1 MSSRFLLTIAVLAA
15 AGCSG
20 ESSAPAPRRAA
31 SLELVS
37 GPPSTAVVGAAAGE
51 LTVRALDERGA
62 PVSGIVVSFGV
73 SAGGGSVSPA
83 ADSSDAAG
91 IASTSVTIGT
101 TIGRHEISANAAG
114 APPLRVHVDARGGPT
129 RTLTLNQRVLRIPAD
144 DDGFGVTATMRD
156 SVGNLTNDPITWT
169 PRDPTLVRV
178 TQTQNAVGVMNALR
192 RPGETWVVARSGSAA
207 DSVRVAV
214 QDSGSAPCDLVATPR
229 ALAVGGSLAVESVFT
244 CVRADTP
251 GAEFALVAHYN
262 TSLNYVTSRVVVG
275 GYGIIPRPSAA
286 AARLAL
292 QSGRVLEREAAFE
305 TSLRTR
311 ESTALPSL
319 VPGARDW
326 RRRSRLAALQAA
338 GVPSEPRVGDLVQLN
353 VNAQDFCTNPS
364 MIAARVAAVTQG
376 TIVLADTANPVGGF
390 TPEEYFSFAVTMD
403 TLVHPVGVDAFGA
416 PDDIDGNGRVAMLFT
431 KAVNALTPRG
441 FAGGVVL
448 GFFYGRDLLP
458 REGSASDCSGSN
470 VGELFYLLAPD
481 PEGRYSDP
489 RSKSD
494 VARTTMSTIAHEY
507 QHLINASRRMY
518 VTHAAQV
525 NEEVWLNEGLSHIAE
540 ELVFYRVSGS
550 APRHNIDGSQLP
562 LGTTTRELFDQYLLG
577 NFRRFRLYALNPD
590 ANSPLAGDGLLQTRG
605 ATWSFL
611 RYLADRAGASDG
623 DFWRR
628 LVDANRIGVPNL
640 DAALA
645 GSGLTTTAALADWSM
660 AVFADD
666 GVTTSNP
673 AYQQPSWD
681 YPSVIPA
688 TGISPSYPLAT
699 RELEDASPVNVVLQA
714 GGTAYFMFGV
724 GQRGETLLQ
733 TAGPGNV
740 IPAGMRLTVLRIR

>member
-1 MSSRFLLTIAVLAA
+1 MASRFRIAVAA
-15 AGCSG
+15 VAAVGCSA
-20 ESSAPAPRRAA
+20 ESSAPDPRRAA

-37 GPPSTAVVGAAAGE
+37 GPPATAPVGAAVGQ
-51 LTVRALDERGA
+51 LTVRALDGRGA
-62 PVSGIVVSFGV
+62 PVSGIVVRFGV

-91 IASTSVTIGT
+91 LASTTVTIGT
-101 TIGRHEISANAAG
+101 TIGRHEISATAAG
-114 APPLRVHVDARGGPT
+114 APPLRVQVDAAGGPT

-169 PRDPTLVRV
+169 ARDPTLVRV
-178 TQTQNAVGVMNALR
+178 TQTQNAVGIINALR
-192 RPGETWVVARSGSAA
+192 RPGETWVVARSGIAA
-207 DSVRVAV
+207 DSVRIAV
-214 QDSGSAPCDLVATPR
+214 QDSASAPCDLVATPR
-229 ALAVGGSLAVESVFT
+229 ALAVGGALAIESVFT
-244 CVRADTP
+244 CVRADAP
-251 GAEFALVAHYN
+251 GTEYALIAHYN

-275 GYGIIPRPSAA
+275 GYGIVPRPATVSA
-286 AARLAL
+286 
-292 QSGRVLEREAAFE
+292 RVASVSHPALEREAAFE
-305 TSLRTR
+305 TALRAR
-311 ESTALPSL
+311 ESGALPAL
-319 VPGARDW
+319 AAGARDW
-326 RRRSRLAALQAA
+326 RNRSRRAGLRAA
-338 GVPSEPRVGDLVQLN
+338 GVPAEPRVGDLVQLN
-353 VNAQDFCTNPS
+353 VNAQDFCANPS
-364 MIAARVAAVTQG
+364 MITARVAAVTQG
-376 TIVLADTANPVGGF
+376 SIVLADTANPAGGF
-390 TPEEYFSFAVTMD
+390 TAEEYLAIGITMD
-403 TLVHPVGVDAFGA
+403 TLVHPVDTDAFGA

-458 REGSASDCSGSN
+458 REGSGNDCAGSN

-481 PEGRYSDP
+481 PEGRYADP

-507 QHLINASRRMY
+507 QHLINASRRLY

-550 APRHNIDGSQLP
+550 APRHNIHGSQLP

-590 ANSPLAGDGLLQTRG
+590 ASSPLAGDGLLQTRG

-628 LVDANRIGVPNL
+628 LVDANQVGVPNL
-640 DAALA
+640 DAALS

-660 AVFADD
+660 AVYADD
-666 GVTTSNP
+666 GVMTSNP

-681 YPSVIPA
+681 YPSVMPA

-699 RELEDASPVNVVLQA
+699 RALEDATPVNVVLQA
-714 GGTAYFMFGV
+714 GGAAYLLFAV
-724 GQRGETLLQ
+724 GERGETLLQ

-740 IPAGMRLTVLRIR
+740 LPPGMRLTLLRIK